1 MKKLATL
8 ALTFVVFGVLAGC
21 GFRPMYGPSLSP
33 QLASIYVE
41 PLAERDGY
49 ELRNTLIDL
58 LGSDGRLTGKRYRL
72 TLTLSESNQGVAL
85 RNDAAITRYNDT
97 LDVAY
102 VLSDAK
108 GTVLLRGSQ
117 KGLSSYNV
125 VASPYATLAA
135 QRDADRRAAEDM
147 AERIRLDLGAYF
159 RRRR

>member
-1 MKKLATL
+1 VLTAI
-8 ALTFVVFGVLAGC
+8 ALMLCAVVAGC
-21 GFRPMYGPSLSP
+21 GFQPMYGGGLSP
-33 QLASIYVE
+33 QMQSIYVE
-41 PLAERDGY
+41 PVGEREGY
-49 ELRNTLIDL
+49 ELRNTLIGL
-58 LGSDGRLTGKRYRL
+58 LGSDGVATGKAYRL
-72 TLTLSESNQGVAL
+72 AITLTQSGQGVAL
-85 RNDAAITRYNDT
+85 QNDAAITRYNDT